1 MRSTLKPLEN
11 ISDKP
16 SYFTSVN
23 NTTLSSTEK
32 NNLTPSNLRLKQ
44 LLNTSSP
51 LVNMKAEEHTLY
63 SLIANA
69 PHSLVPYSIYD
80 YSSHSGSYFPQN
92 IAVNNPSEQ
101 ASRWSSGSHDQSQ
114 FITIKLEQPVVA
126 CKEFSLTKKN
136 VFLLYDLITIL

>member
-44 LLNTSSP
+44 LLNTSP

-63 SLIANA
+63 SLIAKA

-126 CKEFSLTKKN
+126 CKEFSLTKKKRI
-136 VFLLYDLITIL
+136 LII